1 MSVNFTN
8 LKINKLKEE
17 IIKLSIELKAVEDSS
32 MTYSSVSN
40 RINPSLSKHSRVYRK
55 IMKDKARDLIHKING
70 ALDEIDQLEKE
81 KLEEKKN
88 V

>member
-1 MSVNFTN
+1 MAVSFTD

-17 IIKLSIELKAVEDSS
+17 VIKLSIELKAVEDSS

-40 RINPSLSKHSRVYRK
+40 RISPSLSKHSRVYRK
-55 IMKDKARDLIHKING
+55 IMKDKTHDLVHKING